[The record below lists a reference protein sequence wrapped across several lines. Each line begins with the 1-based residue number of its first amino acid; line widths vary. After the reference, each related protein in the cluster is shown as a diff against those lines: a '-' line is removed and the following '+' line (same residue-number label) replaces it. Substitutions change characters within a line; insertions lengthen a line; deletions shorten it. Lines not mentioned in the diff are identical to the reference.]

1 VIFTSGAY
9 ELDDDAGRVDR
20 DAVWEFLS
28 TQAYWGKYRTR
39 ADFEAQFAGAWRV
52 VGAYDAATGRQ
63 VGFARAVSD
72 GVAFAYLADV
82 FVAPDARGAGLGKE
96 LVATM
101 IDRGPGSGFRWTLH
115 TSDAHGLYRK
125 FGFARPDETY
135 LERPHWSVGAS

>member
-1 VIFTSGAY
+1 MIFTSGAY
-9 ELDDDAGRVDR
+9 ELDDDACRVDR

-28 TQAYWGKYRTR
+28 TDAYWGRHRTR
-39 ADFEAQFAGAWRV
+39 VDFEAQFASAWRV
-52 VGAYDAATGRQ
+52 VGVYEAGTGRQ
-63 VGFARAVSD
+63 VGFARAISD

-82 FVAPDARGAGLGKE
+82 FITADARGAGLGKD

-125 FGFARPDETY
+125 FGFAEPDEAY
-135 LERPHWSVGAS
+135 LERPRR